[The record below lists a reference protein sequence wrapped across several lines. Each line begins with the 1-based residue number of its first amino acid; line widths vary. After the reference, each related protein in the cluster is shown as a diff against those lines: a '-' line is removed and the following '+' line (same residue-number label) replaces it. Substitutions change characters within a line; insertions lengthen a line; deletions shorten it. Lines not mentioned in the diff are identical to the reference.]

1 MRIAAIDI
9 GTNSIHMVIAGATG
23 SGGFE
28 VLDREREVVQ
38 IGRGSFTAGRLR
50 ADAIQRT
57 ISALT
62 RYVQLARRH
71 QVDRILC
78 TATAAVREA
87 KNGGDF
93 LTQAR
98 TIAGVTPRVIPAEEE
113 GRLIY
118 LAVKGALRLPE
129 APSLMVDIGGGSVQL
144 VVGNRDK
151 LQRVVSA
158 PLGALR
164 LTERLLDSDP
174 PSRRDLARLD
184 RTVRKALRDPLGVVA
199 ALEPEQAF
207 GSSGSIHALAHIA
220 HWSETGGPITQING
234 HVLSLDSLHALARR
248 LQKMT
253 TAERERLPGIDAQ
266 RAEIIVPG
274 AVVLRHIL
282 EELELDGITISDFGV
297 REGLVTDYIMR
308 HAQEITAAE
317 RVQDLRLR
325 SVMQLAEKFQA
336 NLPHAQHVTKLAL
349 DLFDGLR
356 PIHKLGDAARDALHF
371 AGLLHDIGSAIGYD
385 AHPEHSYYIIKHGN
399 LRGLAADEVEMV
411 ANVARFHSKSRPR
424 KRVPSFRDLDRDGRR
439 TVRWLSAILRVAEG
453 LDRSHYQLIHSL
465 TVVRR
470 KGSVT
475 VRVAARREA
484 QLELWAAR
492 RRADLLS
499 TLIGAP
505 VRIVAEKAAV
515 KAAKPSEPKP
525 AEAGRPATKAGRAG
539 PGARQKTAG
548 KSTPA
553 KRTKPQRAIVR
564 RSVGRGRRTRG
575 NGTDVRART

>member
-1 MRIAAIDI
+1 MRLAAIDI

-28 VLDREREVVQ
+28 VIDREREVVQ

-93 LTQAR
+93 LAQAKLV
-98 TIAGVTPRVIPAEEE
+98 AGVTPRVIPAEEE

-118 LAVKGALRLPE
+118 LGVKSALRLSETP
-129 APSLMVDIGGGSVQL
+129 ALMVDIGGGSAQL

-164 LTERLLDSDP
+164 LTERLLASDP
-174 PSRRDLARLD
+174 PSRRDLSRLD
-184 RTVRKALRDPLGVVA
+184 RTVRKALREPLAVVA
-199 ALEPEQAF
+199 GLEPQRAY

-220 HWSETGGPITQING
+220 HWSETGGPIQQING
-234 HVLSLDSLHALARR
+234 HVLSLDSLRELSRR

-253 TAERERLPGIDAQ
+253 TAEREKLPGIDSQ
-266 RAEIIVPG
+266 RAGIIVPG
-274 AVVLRHIL
+274 AFVLRHIL
-282 EELELDGITISDFGV
+282 EALDFDGITISDFGV
-297 REGLVTDYIMR
+297 REGLVTDYITR

-325 SVMQLAEKFQA
+325 SVLQLAEKFQA
-336 NLPHAQHVTKLAL
+336 NLPHAQHVAKLAL
-349 DLFDGLR
+349 DLFDGLK
-356 PIHKLGDAARDALHF
+356 PVHHLGDGDRDALQF
-371 AGLLHDIGSAIGYD
+371 AALLHDIGSAIGYD
-385 AHPEHSYYIIKHGN
+385 GHPEHSYYIIKHGN
-399 LRGLAADEVEMV
+399 LRGLTADEVERV
-411 ANVARFHSKSRPR
+411 ANVARFHSKGRPR
-424 KRVPSFRDLDRDGRR
+424 KRVQSFSDLDRPGRR

-453 LDRSHYQLIHSL
+453 LDRSHYQLIRSL

-470 KGSVT
+470 KGSIT
-475 VRVAARREA
+475 IRVAARREA

-492 RRADLLS
+492 RRSDLLA
-499 TLIGAP
+499 TLIGVP
-505 VRIVAEKAAV
+505 VRIVAEKPAL
-515 KAAKPSEPKP
+515 KPRAAKPEVKP
-525 AEAGRPATKAGRAG
+525 APAGRRATKAA
-539 PGARQKTAG
+539 PG
-548 KSTPA
+548 KSGRVARRPVGG
-553 KRTKPQRAIVR
+553 RSRA
-564 RSVGRGRRTRG
+564 
-575 NGTDVRART
+575 NGTGARART